1 MLVIITIF
9 NFVTVLYYTRIHN
22 GHRLL
27 LSTSCLLTNSR
38 IVVGVSDENLLVN
51 KTLGELIEPLEVRM
65 RNVAEF
71 IEDIKPGRW
80 GGGGGGGVQS
90 TVRSG
95 SISLSNPIL
104 GFLTAASLLPI

>member
-9 NFVTVLYYTRIHN
+9 HFVTVLYYTRIHN

-80 GGGGGGGVQS
+80 GGGGGRVQCGAGQFPYQIQFWAFDS
-90 TVRSG
+90 S
-95 SISLSNPIL
+95 
-104 GFLTAASLLPI
+104 LTAHLGNF

>member
-1 MLVIITIF
+1 MFVIIIF

-80 GGGGGGGVQS
+80 GGGGGGGAEYRGGGVNFLIKS
-90 TVRSG
+90 NSGLLTV
-95 SISLSNPIL
+95 
-104 GFLTAASLLPI
+104 ALLPI

>member
-1 MLVIITIF
+1 MS
-9 NFVTVLYYTRIHN
+9 TRIHN

-38 IVVGVSDENLLVN
+38 IVVGVSDETLLVN

-71 IEDIKPGRW
+71 IDDIKPGRW
-80 GGGGGGGVQS
+80 GKMIDG
-90 TVRSG
+90 
-95 SISLSNPIL
+95 
-104 GFLTAASLLPI
+104 